1 MTMYSNGKFEVIK
14 SLTCEGV
21 RYMVK
26 RVGVK
31 GIMFICKGL
40 THAIDTADRYK
51 EFNI

>member
-14 SLTCEGV
+14 LNTCEGV

-26 RVGVK
+26 CVVVK
-31 GIMFICKGL
+31 DIMFICKDL

-51 EFNI
+51 AFNI